1 VRGRWVRPYH
11 GYYLRLV
18 EDDRC
23 SITENSPRPR
33 HFTMREEELSEIGE
47 VSFEYLAT
55 LLYQGVER
63 VLEDVIL
70 VEAGFIVAGVF
81 TLYA

>member
-1 VRGRWVRPYH
+1 
-11 GYYLRLV
+11 
-18 EDDRC
+18 
-23 SITENSPRPR
+23 
-33 HFTMREEELSEIGE
+33 MREEELSEIGE